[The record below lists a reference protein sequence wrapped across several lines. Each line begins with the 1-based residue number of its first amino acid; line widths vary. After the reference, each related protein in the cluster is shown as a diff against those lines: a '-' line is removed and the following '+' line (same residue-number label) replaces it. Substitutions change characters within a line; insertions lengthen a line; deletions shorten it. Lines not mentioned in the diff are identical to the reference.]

1 MANQT
6 LTTRRITGLAGLA
19 VAIVFGA
26 GNALWAF
33 DQLGAGAPAREVVAF
48 YTDASARIVAG
59 ASLSLVAIAVFVLFA
74 SGLRSILREHEGGD
88 VLATTAFGGA
98 LVMVAAGLGAETIN
112 MVGALRAD
120 DGHLTKELGQ
130 AVFEISYDLGYNAAG
145 VGIGILLLATAAVA
159 LRARALLP
167 RWLALLLLV
176 VGLVCLTPPSHF
188 LLGPAVLLLAVLSAW
203 FLRAPAPADE
213 SCLYNRT

>member
-19 VAIVFGA
+19 VAVVFGA

-33 DQLGAGAPAREVVAF
+33 DQPGAGAPAREIVAF

-74 SGLRSILREHEGGD
+74 SGLRAILREHEGGD

-98 LVMVAAGLGAETIN
+98 LVMVAAGLG
-112 MVGALRAD
+112 
-120 DGHLTKELGQ
+120 
-130 AVFEISYDLGYNAAG
+130 
-145 VGIGILLLATAAVA
+145 
-159 LRARALLP
+159 
-167 RWLALLLLV
+167 
-176 VGLVCLTPPSHF
+176 
-188 LLGPAVLLLAVLSAW
+188 
-203 FLRAPAPADE
+203 DE
-213 SCLYNRT
+213 SRLYNRT